1 MNDKEKI
8 ETLLDLLNE
17 IKGQLDQECCQTLMD
32 ASIFRLHNFGIY
44 YLVLILIDQS
54 LLAILMIS
62 YLAHL
67 GRC

>member
-32 ASIFRLHNFGIY
+32 ADSISSKIERTIKNIKN
-44 YLVLILIDQS
+44 
-54 LLAILMIS
+54 
-62 YLAHL
+62 
-67 GRC
+67 